1 MNKYAEAALMV
12 VTDCAGKNSPDIRA
26 AWGNAINALGACDE
40 GCPKVAFIGLCSEGM
55 VKGIPTNSYGLKQ
68 GAKNKR
74 YAVDAAKL
82 LLSGHDMDIPSIWEK
97 VTDKKIVH
105 HGQINI
111 VISLYQ
117 AELLQPPQ

>member
-1 MNKYAEAALMV
+1 MRYPQVKLNARQIGTAK
-12 VTDCAGKNSPDIRA
+12 GKEKPYKLAD
-26 AWGNAINALGACDE
+26 GG
-40 GCPKVAFIGLCSEGM
+40 GL
-55 VKGIPTNSYGLKQ
+55 Y
-68 GAKNKR
+68 
-74 YAVDAAKL
+74 L
-82 LLSGHDMDIPSIWEK
+82 LVK